1 MKIKAR
7 LVYVPD
13 LLPGEELFQEILD
26 PFTLIPH
33 HIDFRM
39 GLFQGIFRSLMYDFE
54 LFVDVM
60 QCRLSYQYLAFTF
73 LPNMLTSLL
82 QVHVLVVLELQYIF
96 LFHPFQK
103 SRGYLANSAWMN
115 GVTHAVMITFEINI
129 ALTYLSNGLSLRSDL
144 ICDILICNVFLG
156 F

>member
-96 LFHPFQK
+96 LFHSRVTIKAQPVLRLRPLILHHSPHAQFLPKVDYLKNFQLFEK
-103 SRGYLANSAWMN
+103 S
-115 GVTHAVMITFEINI
+115 
-129 ALTYLSNGLSLRSDL
+129 
-144 ICDILICNVFLG
+144 
-156 F
+156 